1 MVSKAAA
8 KRQVLGAAR
17 LITEVRMWKGLA
29 ERSCFAVVKLNQASA
44 TGGMVKWRKRKIA

>member
-1 MVSKAAA
+1 MNTKAVA

-17 LITEVRMWKGLA
+17 LILEVRMWKGLA

-44 TGGMVKWRKRKIA
+44 TSGMAE